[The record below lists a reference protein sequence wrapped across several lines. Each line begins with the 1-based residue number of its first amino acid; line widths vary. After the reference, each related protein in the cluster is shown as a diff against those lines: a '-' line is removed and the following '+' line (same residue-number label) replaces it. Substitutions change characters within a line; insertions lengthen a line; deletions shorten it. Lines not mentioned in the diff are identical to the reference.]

1 MTSRARASFVGLIF
15 LALNATDA
23 GSEATSLQDIAKS
36 FSPAPQAVIYI
47 AKDIITMDPDKPRAE
62 AVAVVGDKILA
73 VGTRE
78 KLESLLGDQ
87 PFRIDE
93 TFEDK
98 VLVPGLIDQHL
109 HPWLAALTMTS
120 EVIAIEDWDLP
131 NGKIPGARDKAEYL
145 ARLVVAERAL
155 EDPKEPLV
163 TWGFHDLFHGE
174 LTRSDLDAINP
185 DRQIVVWH
193 RSGHEFILNTK
204 AMEENRV
211 TKEFIATLTESAK
224 AQSDFERARFWEQG
238 ALLGVLPKIAHL
250 IATPERMREGL
261 ELTESYLHQAG
272 VTTAAEPGGLVSK
285 PLQDATNSVFSDD
298 DTPFRF
304 YFIPDGKTMA
314 QTYITKDGV
323 GPIIE
328 KTEELLDWGEGK
340 TAFLPKQVK
349 LLADGAIFS
358 QLMKMKDGYLD
369 GHEGEW
375 IIDPDVFAQAFRAY
389 WDAGYQIHIHQNG
402 DEGLAFVLDNLEANM
417 RRNPRNDH
425 RTTIVHFGYS
435 SARQIPRIKA
445 LGAIV
450 SANPYYLTALSDKY
464 GKVGVGPERSDYI
477 SRVGDV
483 VDQGIPL
490 SLHSDMPMAPSKPL
504 FLMWSAVNR
513 TTPSGRVAG
522 PDQKLSVE
530 EALKAVTIGAAHSIR
545 LEDEIG
551 SIEPGKRANFT
562 VLEESPFDVDPM
574 KIKDIG
580 IWGTVLEGRTQP
592 IQRKAE

>member
-1 MTSRARASFVGLIF
+1 MSKTLGSFLGLLF
-15 LALNATDA
+15 LALSATEA
-23 GSEATSLQDIAKS
+23 GAEATSLQDIAKS
-36 FSPAPQAVIYI
+36 FSPAPQAVIYT
-47 AKDIITMDPDKPRAE
+47 AKDIITLDPDRPRAE
-62 AVAVVGDKILA
+62 AVAVVGGKILA

-78 KLESLLGDQ
+78 ELKGLVGDQ
-87 PFRIDE
+87 PVRLDE
-93 TFEDK
+93 TFKDK

-109 HPWLAALTMTS
+109 HPWLSSLTMTS

-131 NGKIPGARDKAEYL
+131 SGKIPAAKNKAEYRE
-145 ARLVVAERAL
+145 RLVAAERAL
-155 EDPKEPLV
+155 EDPDEPLV

-174 LTRSDLDAINP
+174 VTRKDLDAIST
-185 DRQIVVWH
+185 DRQIIVWH
-193 RSGHEFILNTK
+193 RSAHEFILNTK
-204 AMEENRV
+204 AMEENGV
-211 TKEFIATLTESAK
+211 TKEYIATLTESAK
-224 AQSDFERARFWEQG
+224 AQTDFDKGRFWEQG
-238 ALLGVLPKIAHL
+238 AILGALPKIAHL
-250 IATPERMREGL
+250 IATPERMRAGL

-272 VTTAAEPGGLVSK
+272 VATAAEPGGLVSK
-285 PLQDATNSVFSDD
+285 PLRDATNAVFSDD
-298 DTPFRF
+298 ATPFRF

-369 GHEGEW
+369 GHHGEW

-402 DEGLAFVLDNLEANM
+402 DEALEFVLDNLESNM
-417 RRNPRNDH
+417 RRNPRHDH

-435 SARQIPRIKA
+435 SADQVPRIKA

-450 SANPYYLTALSDKY
+450 SAKPYYLTALSDKY

-477 SRVGDV
+477 TRVGDV

-490 SLHSDMPMAPSKPL
+490 SLHSDMPMAPAQPL
-504 FLMWSAVNR
+504 FLMWAAVNR
-513 TTPSGRVAG
+513 VTPSGRVSG

-530 EALKAVTIGAAHSIR
+530 DALKAVTIDAAYSLR
-545 LEDEIG
+545 LENEIG
-551 SIEPGKRANFT
+551 SIEPGKLANFT
-562 VLEESPFDVDPM
+562 VLEASPFDVDPM
-574 KIKDIG
+574 KIKDIK
-580 IWGTVLEGRTQP
+580 IWGTVLEGRLQP
-592 IQRKAE
+592 LDSKTE